1 MTTWRQGLRVRRYS
15 HADDLGTV
23 VWVGRS
29 KRGAVRVGVRPDDSP
44 NVQFFSP
51 GRTLWGS
58 WIEAKEEA

>member
-1 MTTWRQGLRVRRYS
+1 MTTWKPGLRVRSY
-15 HADDLGTV
+15 AGQDLGTV

-29 KRGAVRVGVRPDDSP
+29 KRGAVRVGVRPDGSAG
-44 NVQFFSP
+44 VQFFSP